1 MNDQSRLISTVSY
14 ITIVGWVIA
23 LILRQNENPKS
34 ELGLFHLRQSF
45 GILILFFIASLAKIV
60 LSAIALGWIGN
71 AIGLVVLILWLIG
84 LIGAIQGRYTKIP
97 FIGDW
102 LQENMRF
109 IS

>member
-23 LILRQNENPKS
+23 LILRQNEQPKS

-45 GILILFFIASLAKIV
+45 GVMVISFVASFAKII
-60 LSAIALGWIGN
+60 LSPISLGWLGN
-71 AIGLVVLILWLIG
+71 AIGLIVLIMWLIG
-84 LIGAIQGRYTKIP
+84 LIGAIQGRFTKIP

-102 LQENMRF
+102 FQENFRF

>member
-1 MNDQSRLISTVSY
+1 MNDQSRLIATISY
-14 ITIVGWVIA
+14 ITLIGWVVA

-45 GILILFFIASLAKIV
+45 GVMILSFLASASNVLSVISLGFLGNVLWLCILII
-60 LSAIALGWIGN
+60 
-71 AIGLVVLILWLIG
+71 WLIG
-84 LIGAIQGRYTKIP
+84 LLGAIQGRFTKIP

-102 LQENMRF
+102 MQENLRF

>member
-1 MNDQSRLISTVSY
+1 MNVQSRLIATISY
-14 ITIVGWVIA
+14 ITLIGWVIA

-45 GILILFFIASLAKIV
+45 GVMILSFLASASNVILSVISLGFLGNVLWLCILII
-60 LSAIALGWIGN
+60 
-71 AIGLVVLILWLIG
+71 WLIG
-84 LIGAIQGRYTKIP
+84 LLGAIQGRFTKIP

-102 LQENMRF
+102 MQENLRF